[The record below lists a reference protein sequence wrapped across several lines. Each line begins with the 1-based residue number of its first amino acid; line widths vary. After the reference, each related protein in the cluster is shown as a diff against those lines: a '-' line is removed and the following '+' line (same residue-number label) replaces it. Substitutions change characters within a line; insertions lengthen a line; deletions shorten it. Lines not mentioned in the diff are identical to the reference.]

1 MKEIVLLLVA
11 LLSVGCNFKEE
22 NKTLGDKTINVFK
35 NQKINFVPK
44 SNKDTLGTKIF
55 TDGRIVMKKVLLP
68 KYEKDVKISIKLA
81 LASNGDRWDKSGSC
95 FIIPSGEKQTI
106 LDYFQE
112 KTTLPKDSLK
122 YGVLK
127 GIVPTKKYNP
137 TIELLRFMT
146 PFGVG
151 FYSDDT
157 KKGRKPV
164 YIDTWA
170 KNVVWKQDITQLA
183 SELQGEVWIGVWIDT
198 WTKEGYKISLDLDF
212 DETEAVVFPM
222 KKTRTLP
229 VVNTV
234 YYSGEKGY
242 ADIFATK
249 DLEVAINV
257 PENAK
262 NASLYYLVTGHG
274 GHSGG
279 DEFVPKENFLFHNK
293 SKIYQ
298 FTPWRTDCASFRR
311 FNPTSGVW
319 LKKDTANYID
329 FKARKY
335 KQKEIEERIASS
347 DLSRS
352 NWCPG
357 SAVKPVKVEL
367 GNLTKGKHTFTF
379 SIPKA
384 QKKDGEKLNH
394 WLISS
399 YLYYEKE

>member
-1 MKEIVLLLVA
+1 MKKILFVLFLGVFF
-11 LLSVGCNFKEE
+11 GCNFQPK
-22 NKTLGDKTINVFK
+22 NNVIGDKNISIFT
-35 NQKINFVPK
+35 NQRINFVGK
-44 SNKDTLGTKIF
+44 SNKDTLNTKVL
-55 TDGRIVMKKVLLP
+55 TDGRIVMKKIKFP
-68 KYEKDVKISIKLA
+68 KYEKDVKISLKLT
-81 LASNGDRWDKSGSC
+81 LTSNGDRWDKSGSC
-95 FIIPSGEKQTI
+95 FLIPSGSKQTI
-106 LDYFQE
+106 LDYFEE
-112 KTTLPKDSLK
+112 KATLPKDSLK
-122 YGVLK
+122 YENLK
-127 GIVPTKKYNP
+127 GIVPTENYNP
-137 TIELLRFMT
+137 SIELLRFMT

-164 YIDTWA
+164 YIDKWA
-170 KNVVWKQDITQLA
+170 KTVVWEQDVTQLA
-183 SELQGEVWIGVWIDT
+183 SELQGEVWIGVWVDT
-198 WTKEGYKISLDLDF
+198 WTKEGYKVSLSLDF
-212 DETEAVVFPM
+212 DETEAEVFPM
-222 KKTRTLP
+222 KKTKVLP

-242 ADIFATK
+242 ADIFARK
-249 DLEVAINV
+249 DVKVAIDV

-262 NASLYYLVTGHG
+262 NASLYYIVTGHG

-279 DEFVPKENFLFHNK
+279 DEFTPKKNVLYHNDA
-293 SKIYQ
+293 KIHQ

-335 KQKEIEERIASS
+335 KMKEIEERIASS

-357 SAVKPVKVEL
+357 SYVKPLKIDL
-367 GNLTKGKHTFTF
+367 GDLQKGKHTFTF
-379 SIPKA
+379 SIPEA
-384 QKKDGEKLNH
+384 QAKDGDKLNH
-394 WLISS
+394 WLVSS

>member
-1 MKEIVLLLVA
+1 MRKIILIT
-11 LLSVGCNFKEE
+11 LLSVLVGCNIQKES
-22 NKTLGDKTINVFK
+22 KTIGDKEVEVFN
-35 NQKINFVPK
+35 NQSINFAPK
-44 SNKDTLGTKIF
+44 SNKDTLNTKVL
-55 TDGRIVMKKVLLP
+55 TDGRIVLKKVTLP
-68 KYEKDVKISIKLA
+68 KYEKDVEISLKLT

-95 FIIPSGEKQTI
+95 FIIPSGSKNTI

-112 KTTLPKDSLK
+112 KVALPRDSLQ
-122 YGVLK
+122 YDNLK
-127 GIVPTKKYNP
+127 GIVPTENYNP
-137 TIELLRFMT
+137 SIELLRFMT

-151 FYSDDT
+151 FYSDDN

-183 SELQGEVWIGVWIDT
+183 SELQGEVWVGVWIDT
-198 WTKEGYKISLDLDF
+198 WTKEGYKISLSLNF
-212 DETEAVVFPM
+212 DETEAEVFPM
-222 KKTRTLP
+222 KKTKVLP

-242 ADIFATK
+242 ADIFAKK
-249 DLEVAINV
+249 DIKVEINV
-257 PENAK
+257 PENTK

-279 DEFVPKENFLFHNK
+279 DEFTPKENIIYHNNT
-293 SKIYQ
+293 KIHQ

-357 SAVKPVKVEL
+357 SDVKPVKLEL
-367 GNLTKGKHTFTF
+367 GDLKKGKHSFTF

-384 QKKDGEKLNH
+384 QEKEGDKLNH

-399 YLYYEKE
+399 YLHYEKE